1 MIFNIQVGTTHF
13 HNMFVWIMVEVLL
26 VARLLARCLKSSAGA
41 WAEAAKE
48 IQHLGVRVCFFH
60 SDPF

>member
-1 MIFNIQVGTTHF
+1 MIFKVQVGTTHF
-13 HNMFVWIMVEVLL
+13 HNMFVWTMSQVFL

-48 IQHLGVRVCFFH
+48 IQHLGVQVFL
-60 SDPF
+60 SQ